1 VEQKLNF
8 VVVEDIKHDVE
19 LIAWN
24 LIRGGVN
31 CELHRVDTEPALIA
45 AIQSIKPDVILA
57 DCTLPKFD
65 GMRALE
71 IARNHAPDTPFI
83 FVSGT
88 IGEERAIEALR
99 RGAIDYVL
107 KSNLVRLATAVERA
121 LREAALKAT
130 KRRAEQQLRRLTR
143 AYRMLS
149 STSSAT
155 LRLRDRIDLLD
166 EACRIAVQQG
176 GYDRVA
182 IALIDPGQ
190 TTVRWYAHSGVDDP
204 TPWDLERTEFSAK
217 DHTALLERVIQSGA
231 PFIHN
236 DAGSVSQPPPRRESS
251 IGEGYPAVA
260 AFPLLVDGTVIGV
273 MTLLSRQRDVF
284 DEGEVRVLRELTANL
299 SFALQYL
306 EKDEAVHFLSYFDSL
321 TGLAKRPLFCERLA
335 RLIGAESESARTMT
349 LVAFDVQKLG
359 AINDSFGRYVGDRL
373 IENIAARLKRH
384 YQDLDCLAHLG
395 GGTFA
400 VMLRSNGSAG
410 DTARLSQNA
419 VGFLFSEPFVID
431 GQEFR
436 VLIRCG
442 VALYPH
448 DAETADALVQNA
460 EAALRVA
467 RQDNEKDM
475 LYALVTQRSNTI
487 SVTLEA
493 RLAGALER
501 GEFLLHYQPKIDL
514 TNGRIAGFEALLRW
528 RDAQDG
534 LVPPSTF
541 IPLLERSGAIIDVG
555 EWVLLKAVADVRAWG
570 AAGVNPVRVAVNV
583 SPLQLR
589 RRDFVERVLRATE
602 PLTQQPSG
610 IDVEITESMLMQDID
625 LSIGKLARLREAGV
639 GVAIDDFGTGY
650 SSLRLLAKLPV
661 NTLKIDRSFVQSM
674 GNSQSDLTL
683 VCTVASLARAFNM
696 QTVAEGVETA
706 QQLHLLQQI
715 RCDQGQGY
723 LFARPVPAAD
733 VPSLIA
739 HLSPAVTLGERGWDP
754 PTSVATA
761 AAR

>member
-1 VEQKLNF
+1 VEQKLN
-8 VVVEDIKHDVE
+8 VVIVEDIKHDVK

-24 LIRGGVN
+24 LTRGGVN
-31 CELHRVDTEPALIA
+31 CELHRVETEPALIA

-57 DCTLPKFD
+57 DYTLPQFD

-71 IARNHAPDTPFI
+71 IALKHAPDTPFI

-121 LREAALKAT
+121 LRETALKAT

-166 EACRIAVQQG
+166 EVCRIAVQQG

-182 IALIDPGQ
+182 IALIDPGEK
-190 TTVRWYAHSGVDDP
+190 TLRWCAHSEVDDP
-204 TPWDLERTEFSAK
+204 TPWDLARTEFAEK
-217 DHTALLERVIQSGA
+217 DQAAILERVIRSGA

-236 DAGSVSQPPPRRESS
+236 EPGPVPQPLPGGEGS

-260 AFPLLVDGTVIGV
+260 ALPLLVDGTVIGV

-284 DEGEVRVLRELTANL
+284 DDGEMRVLRELSANL

-335 RLIGAESESARTMT
+335 RLIGGESESVRTT
-349 LVAFDVQKLG
+349 TVVAFDVQKLG

-373 IENIAARLKRH
+373 IENIAARLKHH
-384 YQDLDCLAHLG
+384 YQDPDCLAHLG

-400 VMLRSNGSAG
+400 VMLRSNGNIG

-419 VGFLFSEPFVID
+419 VGFLFSEPIVID

-442 VALYPH
+442 IALYPH

-467 RQDNEKDM
+467 RQDNEKNM
-475 LYALVTQRSNTI
+475 LYALVTQRSSTI
-487 SVTLEA
+487 SVALEA

-501 GEFLLHYQPKIDL
+501 GEFLLHYQPKVNL
-514 TNGRIAGFEALLRW
+514 TTGRIAGFEALLRW
-528 RDAQDG
+528 SDAQDG
-534 LVPPSTF
+534 LVPPSMF
-541 IPLLERSGAIIDVG
+541 IPLLERSGAMIDVG
-555 EWVLLKAVADVRAWG
+555 EWVLLKAVADVRAWS
-570 AAGVNPVRVAVNV
+570 AAGITPIRVAVNV

-589 RRDFVERVLRATE
+589 RRDFVERLLRATE
-602 PLTQQPSG
+602 SLNQRQSG
-610 IDVEITESMLMQDID
+610 IDIEITESMLMQDID
-625 LSIGKLARLREAGV
+625 LSIGKLTRLRQAGV
-639 GVAIDDFGTGY
+639 GIAIDDFGTGY

-674 GNSQSDLTL
+674 GDSPSDLTL
-683 VCTVASLARAFNM
+683 VSTVVSLARAFNM
-696 QTVAEGVETA
+696 QTVAEGVETT
-706 QQLHLLQQI
+706 QQLHLLQQMD
-715 RCDQGQGY
+715 CDQGQGY
-723 LFARPVPAAD
+723 LFARPVPAVTQGARAWD
-733 VPSLIA
+733 L
-739 HLSPAVTLGERGWDP
+739 PA
-754 PTSVATA
+754 SVATT